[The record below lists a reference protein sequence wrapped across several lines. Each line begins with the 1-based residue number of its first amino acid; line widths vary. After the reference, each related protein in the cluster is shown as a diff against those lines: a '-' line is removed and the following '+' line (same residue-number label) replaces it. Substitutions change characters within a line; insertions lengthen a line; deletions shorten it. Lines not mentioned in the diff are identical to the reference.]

1 MIEFQTQKRDVF
13 LLCFF
18 RSSHAPLHA
27 SSMHFCFFLDV
38 LSSSAVLDLRISY
51 EK

>member
-1 MIEFQTQKRDVF
+1 MIEFQTQKRNVF
-13 LLCFF
+13 LLCFS

-27 SSMHFCFFLDV
+27 SPMHLCLFLDV
-38 LSSSAVLDLRISY
+38 LSSSAVLGLRISY